1 MTEVSGLGSLCTWRV
16 AAKRQNVGNATR
28 GIRLQ
33 DLVDFSS
40 AVTNTSEVRH
50 WRKRGVGG
58 QPGHQGI
65 GAITSAAAGSI
76 GHRNKRWLE
85 RFEFWKRGHEF
96 IPRRIGAWRE
106 ELETG
111 GHSVPGKD
119 VANMHAGS
127 LGCAD
132 PGVTLRLMPV
142 HARVPRPTAQ
152 RLSLYLREL
161 ERIDAMEQL
170 TVSSRQLGES
180 VGAADAQV
188 RKDLGIIGHSGIPGI
203 GYRVGALAAYRSFH
217 QQGFEIVAVF
227 DASAAVVGRTVA
239 QLRVRPM
246 SDLAATVARED
257 IGIGIIAVPP
267 ECAQEVA
274 DELVEAGVRGI
285 LNFAPRLLSVGDRV
299 SLVNVDFRSAL
310 EHLVHDVS
318 QRDMA
323 AIAEA
328 ESKPVIRRGRRRG
341 AA

>member
-1 MTEVSGLGSLCTWRV
+1 
-16 AAKRQNVGNATR
+16 
-28 GIRLQ
+28 
-33 DLVDFSS
+33 
-40 AVTNTSEVRH
+40 
-50 WRKRGVGG
+50 
-58 QPGHQGI
+58 
-65 GAITSAAAGSI
+65 
-76 GHRNKRWLE
+76 
-85 RFEFWKRGHEF
+85 
-96 IPRRIGAWRE
+96 
-106 ELETG
+106 
-111 GHSVPGKD
+111 
-119 VANMHAGS
+119 MHAGS

-203 GYRVGALAAYRSFH
+203 GYRVGALAEAIREVIGVHKRWRAALVGAGNIGRALAAYRSFH

-274 DELVEAGVRGI
+274 DDLIEAGVRGI

-299 SLVNVDFRSAL
+299 SMVNVDFRSAL

-323 AIAEA
+323 DIAAA

>member
-1 MTEVSGLGSLCTWRV
+1 MHSGSLRCGD
-16 AAKRQNVGNATR
+16 A
-28 GIRLQ
+28 
-33 DLVDFSS
+33 
-40 AVTNTSEVRH
+40 
-50 WRKRGVGG
+50 
-58 QPGHQGI
+58 
-65 GAITSAAAGSI
+65 GA
-76 GHRNKRWLE
+76 
-85 RFEFWKRGHEF
+85 
-96 IPRRIGAWRE
+96 
-106 ELETG
+106 
-111 GHSVPGKD
+111 
-119 VANMHAGS
+119 
-127 LGCAD
+127 
-132 PGVTLRLMPV
+132 TLRLMPGNT
-142 HARVPRPTAQ
+142 RVPRPTAQ

-161 ERIDAMEQL
+161 ERLEAIEQL

-188 RKDLGIIGHSGIPGI
+188 RKDLGIIGQSGIPGI
-203 GYRVGALAAYRSFH
+203 GYRVGALAEAIREVIGVHKRWRAALVGAGNIGRALAAYRSFH

-274 DELVEAGVRGI
+274 DDLIEAGVRGI

-299 SLVNVDFRSAL
+299 SMVNVDFRSAL

-323 AIAEA
+323 DIAEA
-328 ESKPVIRRGRRRG
+328 ESKPVAQRRRRRG